1 MSVSSC
7 ARLISEQY
15 GVAIRPRD
23 VSLCFYHREL
33 RDDLAPIEAGRRN
46 IDPSLI
52 PMVAMALRRR
62 GKLSAA

>member
-15 GVAIRPRD
+15 GVPVRPRD
-23 VSLCFYHREL
+23 VSLCFYAREV

-46 IDPSLI
+46 IHETLV

-62 GKLSAA
+62 GKLRAA